1 MIDIKPHA
9 IQYLEDLKKTI
20 DQIDPE
26 KLQQIADIILKAYV
40 QEKTVFVFGN
50 GGSASTASH
59 LACDWG
65 KGTLENVYDS
75 KEKRFR
81 VISLTDNVATMTAV
95 GNDLSYD
102 EIFVHQLTSLI
113 RPGDVVVGISASG
126 NSPNV
131 VKAFLY
137 AKEQGA
143 TTIGFL
149 GFMTGGKSKKFV
161 DIDVTVQSNS
171 YGIVEDVHLVLNH
184 LLTDCLSYM
193 KKHTDRNGIL
203 VKKGNKEKEV
213 IFAHKVEKTRQK
225 K

>member
-1 MIDIKPHA
+1 MIDIRPQA
-9 IQYLEDLKKTI
+9 RNYLDELKQTI

-26 KLQQIADIILKAYV
+26 QLQQIAEIILEAY
-40 QEKTVFVFGN
+40 QDDKTVFVFGN

-65 KGTLENVYDS
+65 KGTLDNVYDS

-102 EIFVHQLTSLI
+102 DIFVHQLSSLI

-126 NSPNV
+126 NSANV

-137 AKEQGA
+137 AKEQQA
-143 TTIGFL
+143 TTVGFL
-149 GFMTGGKSKKFV
+149 GFMNGGKSKRFV
-161 DIDVTVQSNS
+161 DVDVTVQSNS

-184 LLTDCLSYM
+184 LLTVCLSYM
-193 KKHTDRNGIL
+193 KKQSDSQHD
-203 VKKGNKEKEV
+203 KKGKQK
-213 IFAHKVEKTRQK
+213 ITTSYAHKIERLK
-225 K
+225 

>member
-65 KGTLENVYDS
+65 KGTLDNVYDS

-102 EIFVHQLTSLI
+102 EIFVHQLNSLI

-126 NSPNV
+126 NSANV

-161 DIDVTVQSNS
+161 DVDVTVQSNS

-203 VKKGNKEKEV
+203 VKSKKEPEV
-213 IFAHKVEKTRQK
+213 VFALNVKKTKRK